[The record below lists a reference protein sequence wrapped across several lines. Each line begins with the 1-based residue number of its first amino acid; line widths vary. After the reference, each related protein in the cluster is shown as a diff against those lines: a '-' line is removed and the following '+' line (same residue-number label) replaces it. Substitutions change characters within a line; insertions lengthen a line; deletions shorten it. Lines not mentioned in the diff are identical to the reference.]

1 MSNLISVVVPIYNVK
16 DYLEECLES
25 LIKQSYASFEVL
37 MVNDGST
44 DESES
49 ICLKYAQKDERFKYF
64 YKQNGGLSDARNYGI
79 DRAAGN
85 YITFLDSDD
94 YVEMNY
100 LEELYNG
107 LVNNDADISI
117 VQYHRVDELGN
128 TYLDLALG
136 SSALFS
142 TKDALLNMFY
152 QRNISV
158 SASAK
163 LYKVELFDEI
173 RFVRGRLYEDI
184 LTVPLLLKKA
194 AKVYYSNKILLNY
207 RVRSNSITE
216 SKFTPR
222 SIHMLENALKIAEE
236 FNDESIMK
244 ATKAYVF
251 GKASILFYQI
261 STQTDKNQFVEE
273 KKNIWNTI
281 KEYRKMNIMN
291 SEARSLNRVAA
302 FISYFGKGIFLLAFK
317 VKEGRR

>member
-291 SEARSLNRVAA
+291 SEARTLNRVAA
-302 FISYFGKGIFLLAFK
+302 FISYFGKEIFLLAFK
-317 VKEGRR
+317 IKEGRR

>member
-1 MSNLISVVVPIYNVK
+1 MSNLISVVVPIFNVK

-142 TKDALLNMFY
+142 TKDALLNNTPSNK
-152 QRNISV
+152 Q
-158 SASAK
+158 
-163 LYKVELFDEI
+163 LYKKIQELENE
-173 RFVRGRLYEDI
+173 LNN
-184 LTVPLLLKKA
+184 LKK
-194 AKVYYSNKILLNY
+194 
-207 RVRSNSITE
+207 R
-216 SKFTPR
+216 
-222 SIHMLENALKIAEE
+222 
-236 FNDESIMK
+236 
-244 ATKAYVF
+244 
-251 GKASILFYQI
+251 
-261 STQTDKNQFVEE
+261 
-273 KKNIWNTI
+273 
-281 KEYRKMNIMN
+281 
-291 SEARSLNRVAA
+291 
-302 FISYFGKGIFLLAFK
+302 
-317 VKEGRR
+317 